1 MYIFRQTR
9 SYVYVTH
16 RHNLEIQNALVS
28 KPRTLLNW
36 KVLTNSVPLRQT
48 SAFSSVSLTQHEK
61 FFARRAVSCT
71 TRGAALTS
79 FAHRPSPAPP
89 KRKSRVLQSC
99 SFLLASFVLVH
110 DFIFL
115 YNFLFLPF
123 STKSLFK
130 QHKVYQT
137 SKEKKNSENFR
148 L

>member
-61 FFARRAVSCT
+61 FFARHAVSC

-79 FAHRPSPAPP
+79 LHIDLHPHPQ
-89 KRKSRVLQSC
+89 KKITCTTGV
-99 SFLLASFVLVH
+99 
-110 DFIFL
+110 
-115 YNFLFLPF
+115 FLFFCFIRPRSRIHFPVQLSF
-123 STKSLFK
+123 ASLF
-130 QHKVYQT
+130 Y
-137 SKEKKNSENFR
+137 EKPI
-148 L
+148 